1 MMGRFAKHIPAV
13 AVLSICLCFGLGA
26 ADSPTSPSD
35 SQQVIAFLNQAID
48 WYRHLTVEEQL
59 ADQPSDV
66 LFVYN
71 SHQTA
76 DDVLSL
82 SFEFARAEAQ
92 ILGKAATGKPAAPGA
107 EAHYQ
112 NLSQLASTID
122 ADVQQKQQSLNSL
135 KRKLDSA
142 RGRART
148 AVEAQVADAQSDL
161 DLAQTRSATLH
172 SLLQFVAGTGG
183 NEKGGG
189 LMSQIDELERSVP
202 EVRVRSV
209 ARSSGSQQNA
219 QNNGTAPLTL
229 PAARKA
235 PPSGVVGLSE
245 DLFSIRS
252 KIHTLDSIMDL
263 TNSLAHSSRALIAPL
278 GTTLTS
284 AAKQGDDLANQPDS
298 NDPKVMAQR
307 KQQIDALQIQF
318 KQVAAA
324 ALPLAK
330 QGILL
335 DRYNENLTRWRTTL
349 QSQRTSDFGRLAV
362 RLVGLGIV
370 LLIAIGIFEV
380 WRWLTYHYVHEVRRR
395 NQFLLLRRIIMFF
408 VLAIIIAFGFS
419 TDLGSLTTFAG
430 LLVAG
435 LAVSFQSVLLS
446 AVGYFVLL
454 GKYGVRV
461 GDRIQ
466 ISGVVGNVVDI
477 DLMRLSLME
486 LGETSMGNDVPTGR
500 TVEFPN
506 AIVFQPTAGLFKQIP
521 GANFQW
527 HEVTLTLST
536 ESDYHAVERRM
547 LDSVNKVFATYRD
560 KLEEQHRRMER
571 SVNLSI
577 DAPRPMTRMRFTQS
591 GIEVVIRYPVTREN
605 AADVDDRITHAL
617 LEVMGKESA
626 VKAVGTPSQSNEPV
640 LASNAAPS
648 QLAGNMPESKLQKP

>member
-1 MMGRFAKHIPAV
+1 MGSFGKRNSTV
-13 AVLSICLCFGLGA
+13 AVLLICLCLGLSA
-26 ADSPTSPSD
+26 ADSPTSPPD
-35 SQQVIAFLNQAID
+35 SHQVIAFLNQAID
-48 WYRHLTVEEQL
+48 WYRHLSVEEQL

-71 SHQTA
+71 DRQIA
-76 DDVLSL
+76 DDVLIL

-92 ILGKAATGKPAAPGA
+92 TIGKESPANTASPGA
-107 EAHYQ
+107 GVQYQ
-112 NLSQLASTID
+112 NLSQLASKID
-122 ADVQQKQQSLNSL
+122 ANVQQKQQALNSL
-135 KRKLDSA
+135 KGKLGSA
-142 RGRART
+142 RGRAQT
-148 AVEAQVADAQSDL
+148 TLEAQIADAQSDL
-161 DLAQTRSATLH
+161 DLAQTRSSTLH
-172 SLLQFVAGTGG
+172 SLLQFVSGTGG
-183 NEKGGG
+183 REKGGG
-189 LMSQIDELERSVP
+189 LMSQIDQLERTVP
-202 EVRVRSV
+202 EVR
-209 ARSSGSQQNA
+209 ARSAGKSSASQQNG
-219 QNNGTAPLTL
+219 QNPALPL
-229 PAARKA
+229 PAASKVPA
-235 PPSGVVGLSE
+235 SGIVGLSE

-252 KIHTLDSIMDL
+252 KIHTLDSTMDL
-263 TNSLAHSSRALIAPL
+263 TNSLAHSSRTLIAPL
-278 GTTLTS
+278 GATLAS
-284 AAKQGDDLANQPDS
+284 AARQGDDIANQPDS
-298 NDPKVMAQR
+298 NDAKVEAQR
-307 KQQIDALQIQF
+307 KQQVDALQNQF

-324 ALPLAK
+324 TLPLAK

-335 DRYNENLTRWRTTL
+335 DRYNDNLTRWRTTL
-349 QSQRTSDFGRLAV
+349 EGQRKSDFRRLAV
-362 RLVGLGIV
+362 RLAGLGIV

-435 LAVSFQSVLLS
+435 LAVSFQSVILS

-454 GKYGVRV
+454 GKYGIRV

-466 ISGVVGNVVDI
+466 ISGVTGNVVDI

-486 LGETSMGNDVPTGR
+486 LTETSTGNDVPTGR

-527 HEVTLTLST
+527 HEVTLTLGT
-536 ESDYHAVERRM
+536 EGDYHAVEKRM

-577 DAPRPMTRMRFTQS
+577 DVPRPMTRMRFTQT
-591 GIEVVIRYPVTREN
+591 GIELVIRYPVTREN
-605 AADVDDRITHAL
+605 GADIDDRITRAL

-626 VKAVGTPSQSNEPV
+626 VKAVGAPSQSASP
-640 LASNAAPS
+640 APPSNAALS
-648 QLAGNMPESKLQKP
+648 EATVKLPENKLQKP